1 MADVT
6 QLNFT
11 HKETI
16 EALIV
21 KEGITEG
28 CWSLAINFGL
38 GATNAGPT
46 PEESHPAAVIAVT
59 GLGLSK
65 VEPGT
70 PGIYVDASRLT
81 SNPKAAKK
89 KPTVKIIK

>member
-16 EALIV
+16 EALII
-21 KEGITEG
+21 KQGITEG

-38 GATNAGPT
+38 GVTNAGPT
-46 PEESHPAAVIAVT
+46 QEDSHPAAIIAVT

-70 PGIYVDASRLT
+70 PGVYVDASTLRLK
-81 SNPKAAKK
+81 SNNPKSKSKK
-89 KPTVKIIK
+89 